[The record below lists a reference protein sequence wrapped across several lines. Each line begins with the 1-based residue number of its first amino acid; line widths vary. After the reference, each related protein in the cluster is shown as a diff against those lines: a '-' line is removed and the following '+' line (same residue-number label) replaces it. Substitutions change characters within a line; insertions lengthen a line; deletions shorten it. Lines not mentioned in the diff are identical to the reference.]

1 MHALLPVEH
10 QRRLMEFA
18 TFPYLTAI
26 LLSCVIGLL
35 AILFIPDENPQ
46 AVKWVSAVFSGLTLL
61 FSVIIFL
68 AYDKTSGGLQFVEKI
83 AWVPSMGIQYFN
95 AVDGFSLPMLLLTGI
110 VFFTGV
116 LTMWELKNR
125 VKEFFA
131 FYFLLVT
138 GVFGLFMSLDLFFIF
153 IWYDVSLFPMYP
165 LIAVWGSTRKEYG
178 AMKLTLYLLAGSA
191 LILPAIIFLH
201 VQAGA
206 ATYDI
211 TTLMQPGTFS
221 ASDQKLAF
229 FLLYIGF
236 GILAAVWPFH
246 TWSPVGHVAAPTAV
260 SMVHAGVLMKIGAF
274 GVLRIGMFLC
284 PEGWKFWA
292 PLMATVAVIGIVYGA
307 FVALS
312 QTDLKFVVGYSSVSH
327 MGIVGLGLATLTVDG
342 LSGAVFQMFAHG
354 IMTALFF
361 SAIGYIYERTHTRMI
376 PELGGLSRIM
386 PVASGYFILAAL
398 TSIGVPCLA
407 SFWGELMVFIS
418 AFQVYPVAGVFAV
431 GGLVISALFI
441 LRVVQK
447 AFYGPL
453 NEKFAHLSDV
463 SFGLGLPRMILVAV
477 IVLFGLFPRI
487 LFDVI
492 DTAAVPFIRGLP

>member
-1 MHALLPVEH
+1 MD
-10 QRRLMEFA
+10 FSG
-18 TFPYLTAI
+18 FPYLSAI
-26 LLSCVIGLL
+26 LLSCVAGLL
-35 AILFIPDENPQ
+35 AILVLPAANPR
-46 AVKWVSAVFSGLTLL
+46 AVKGVSAGFSGLTLVL
-61 FSVIIFL
+61 SVILFVQ
-68 AYDKTSGGLQFVEKI
+68 YDQARGGFQFVER
-83 AWVPSMGIQYFN
+83 AEWVPSLGIQYYN
-95 AVDGFSLPMLLLTGI
+95 AVDGFSLPMILLTGI

-116 LTMWELKNR
+116 LTMWELKDR

-138 GVFGLFMSLDLFFIF
+138 GVFGLFMTLDLFFIF

-165 LIAVWGSTRKEYG
+165 LIAIWGSTRKEYG

-201 VQAGA
+201 VKGGGT
-206 ATYDI
+206 TYDL
-211 TTLMQPGTFS
+211 TALMQPGLFS
-221 ASDQKLAF
+221 VGDQKLAF

-274 GVLRIGMFLC
+274 GVLRVGMFLC

-307 FVALS
+307 LAALS
-312 QTDLKFVVGYSSVSH
+312 QSDLKFVVGYSSVSH
-327 MGIVGLGLATLTVDG
+327 MGIVGLGLATMTVDG
-342 LSGAVFQMFAHG
+342 LNGAVFQMFAHG

-361 SAIGYIYERTHTRMI
+361 SAIGYIYDRTHTKII
-376 PELGGLSRIM
+376 PELGGLSRTM

-398 TSIGVPCLA
+398 TAIGVPCLA
-407 SFWGELMVFIS
+407 SFWGELMVFIA
-418 AFQVYPVAGVFAV
+418 AFRVYPVGGVFAV
-431 GGLVISALFI
+431 GALVIGALFV
-441 LRVVQK
+441 LRVVQR
-447 AFYGPL
+447 AFYGPE
-453 NEKFAHLSDV
+453 NEKFKHLADMP
-463 SFGLGLPRMILVAV
+463 FRLGIPRMILAAV
-477 IVLFGLFPRI
+477 IVLFGLFPAI

-492 DTAAVPFIRGLP
+492 NTASVPFIRGLP

>member
-1 MHALLPVEH
+1 
-10 QRRLMEFA
+10 MEFSG
-18 TFPYLTAI
+18 FPYLTAI
-26 LLSCVIGLL
+26 LLSCVTGLL
-35 AILFIPDENPQ
+35 VILCLPDGNRR
-46 AVKWVSAVFSGLTLL
+46 AVRAVSAVFSGLTLA
-61 FSVIIFL
+61 FSLVVFL
-68 AYDKTSGGLQFVEKI
+68 LYDKAQGGLQFVEKAI
-83 AWVPSMGIQYFN
+83 WVPSLGIQYFN
-95 AVDGFSLPMLLLTGI
+95 AVDGFSLPMVLLTGL

-116 LTMWELKNR
+116 LTMWELETR
-125 VKEFFA
+125 VKEFYA

-165 LIAVWGSTRKEYG
+165 LIAIWGSTRKEYG

-191 LILPAIIFLH
+191 LILPTIIFLH
-201 VQAGA
+201 VKSGGT
-206 ATYDI
+206 TYDI
-211 TTLMQPGTFS
+211 TALMQTGTFS
-221 ASDQKLAF
+221 AADQKLAF

-274 GVLRIGMFLC
+274 GVLRVGMFLC

-342 LSGAVFQMFAHG
+342 LNGAVFQMFAHG

-361 SAIGYIYERTHTRMI
+361 SAIGYIYERTHTKMI

-398 TSIGVPCLA
+398 AAIGVPCLA
-407 SFWGELMVFIS
+407 SFWGELMVFIA
-418 AFQVYPVAGVFAV
+418 AFKVYPIGGVLAL
-431 GGLVISALFI
+431 GGLVLSALFM
-441 LRVVQK
+441 LRVVQRT
-447 AFYGPL
+447 FYGPK
-453 NEKFAHLSDV
+453 NEKFAHLTDISL
-463 SFGLGLPRMILVAV
+463 GLGIPRMILAAV
-477 IVLFGLFPRI
+477 IVLFGLLPSI
-487 LFDVI
+487 LVEVI
-492 DTAAVPFIRGLP
+492 DTASVAFIRGLP

>member
-1 MHALLPVEH
+1 
-10 QRRLMEFA
+10 MEFSG
-18 TFPYLTAI
+18 FPYLTAI
-26 LLSCVIGLL
+26 LLSCVTGLL
-35 AILFIPDENPQ
+35 VILFVPEENRQ
-46 AVKWVSAVFSGLTLL
+46 AVKWVSAVFSGLALALSVAVFLL
-61 FSVIIFL
+61 
-68 AYDKTSGGLQFVEKI
+68 YDRSQGGLQFVERA
-83 AWVPSMGIQYFN
+83 AWVPSLGIQYLN
-95 AVDGFSLPMLLLTGI
+95 AVDGFSLPMVLLTGI

-116 LTMWELKNR
+116 LTMWELENR
-125 VKEFFA
+125 VKEFYA

-165 LIAVWGSTRKEYG
+165 LIAIWGSTRKEYG

-201 VQAGA
+201 VKAGGT
-206 ATYDI
+206 TYDI
-211 TTLMQPGTFS
+211 TALMRPGTFS
-221 ASDQKLAF
+221 AVDQKLAF
-229 FLLYIGF
+229 LLLYIGF

-274 GVLRIGMFLC
+274 GVLRVGMFLC

-307 FVALS
+307 LVALS

-327 MGIVGLGLATLTVDG
+327 MGIVGLGLSTLTVDG
-342 LSGAVFQMFAHG
+342 LNGAVFQMFAHG

-361 SAIGYIYERTHTRMI
+361 SAIGYIYERTHTKMI

-398 TSIGVPCLA
+398 TAVGVPCLA
-407 SFWGELMVFIS
+407 SFWGELMVFIA
-418 AFQVYPVAGVFAV
+418 AFKVYPVGGVFAV
-431 GGLVISALFI
+431 GGLVLSALFM
-441 LRVVQK
+441 LRVVQR
-447 AFYGPL
+447 AFYGPK
-453 NEKFAHLSDV
+453 NEKFAHLPDV
-463 SFGLGLPRMILVAV
+463 SFGLGIPRMILAAV
-477 IVLFGLFPRI
+477 IVLFGLLPSI

-492 DTAAVPFIRGLP
+492 DTASVAFIKGLP

>member
-1 MHALLPVEH
+1 
-10 QRRLMEFA
+10 MEF
-18 TFPYLTAI
+18 TGFPYLTAI

-35 AILFIPDENPQ
+35 AILFVPAENPRT
-46 AVKWVSAVFSGLTLL
+46 VKGISALFSGLTLL
-61 FSVIIFL
+61 LAVAVFL
-68 AYDKTSGGLQFVEKI
+68 LYDRSRGGLQFVERLE
-83 AWVPSMGIQYFN
+83 WVPAMGIQYLN
-95 AVDGFSLPMLLLTGI
+95 AVDGFSLPMVLLTGI

-116 LTMWELKNR
+116 LTMWELETR
-125 VKEFFA
+125 VKEFYA

-165 LIAVWGSTRKEYG
+165 LIAIWGSTRKEYG

-191 LILPAIIFLH
+191 LILPTIIFLH
-201 VQAGA
+201 VKGGGT
-206 ATYDI
+206 TYDI
-211 TTLMQPGTFS
+211 TALMRPGTFS
-221 ASDQKLAF
+221 AVDQKFAF
-229 FLLYIGF
+229 LLLYIGF

-274 GVLRIGMFLC
+274 GVLRVGMFLC

-307 FVALS
+307 LVALS

-327 MGIVGLGLATLTVDG
+327 MGIVGLGLSTLTVDG
-342 LSGAVFQMFAHG
+342 LNGAVFQMFAHG

-361 SAIGYIYERTHTRMI
+361 SAIGYIYERTHTKMI

-398 TSIGVPCLA
+398 TAVGVPCLA
-407 SFWGELMVFIS
+407 SFWGELMVFIA
-418 AFQVYPVAGVFAV
+418 AFKVYPLGGVLAVAG
-431 GGLVISALFI
+431 LVLSALFM

-447 AFYGPL
+447 AFYGPR

-463 SFGLGLPRMILVAV
+463 SFGLGIPRMILAAV
-477 IVLFGLFPRI
+477 IVLFGLLPSI
-487 LFDVI
+487 LFEVI
-492 DTAAVPFIRGLP
+492 DTTSAAFIRGLP